1 MIEPKVAPLPKFIG
15 FFDGAC
21 EPTNPNGSMGL
32 GAILYSAPNCK
43 IKTAHVELGDNHE
56 VLFRYGKCIHRG
68 EHGFD
73 STSNNVAEYL
83 SALRLIKFL
92 AEEGLQ
98 NEIILLCGDSQLVI
112 KQMKGEWGM
121 NGGIYIK
128 YAKMLKENIKPFNYL
143 DFMWIPREE
152 NSIADDLS
160 KSQMVSRGVKF
171 KIQPQ
176 K

>member
-1 MIEPKVAPLPKFIG
+1 MGHSKFIG

-32 GAILYSAPNCK
+32 GAILYEAPYCK
-43 IKTAHVELGDNHE
+43 ISTANVELGQDHS

-92 AEEGLQ
+92 AEEGMQ
-98 NEIILLCGDSQLVI
+98 NENVLLCGDSQLVI
-112 KQMKGEWGM
+112 KQMNGEWGM

-128 YAKMLKENIKPFNYL
+128 YALMLKENIKSFTNL
-143 DFMWIPREE
+143 DFMWIPREL
-152 NSIADDLS
+152 NSIADVLS
-160 KSQMVSRGVKF
+160 KSQMIERGVKF
-171 KIQPQ
+171 KIQPIN

>member
-1 MIEPKVAPLPKFIG
+1 MGANKFVG

-32 GAILYSAPNCK
+32 GAILYDAPNCK
-43 IKTAHVELGDNHE
+43 ISTAKVDLGE
-56 VLFRYGKCIHRG
+56 GSSVLFRYGKCIHRG

-73 STSNNVAEYL
+73 STSNNVAEYC

-92 AEEGLQ
+92 AEEGMQ
-98 NEIILLCGDSQLVI
+98 RENILLCGDSQLVI
-112 KQMKGEWGM
+112 KQMNDEWGM

-128 YAKMLKENIKPFNYL
+128 YALMLKENIKPFTNL
-143 DFMWIPREE
+143 DFMWIPREL

-160 KSQMVSRGVKF
+160 KSQMITRNVKF
-171 KIQPQ
+171 KIQPIR
-176 K
+176 